1 MSWMGQPS
9 GMTFDVDV
17 KPRED
22 HLVQEPKDVHDWLR
36 DRGWQMAGEIPSS
49 FEQLYCNANADPENL
64 LYTWSEAVAYEMFRF
79 MNIGS

>member
-1 MSWMGQPS
+1 
-9 GMTFDVDV
+9 
-17 KPRED
+17 
-22 HLVQEPKDVHDWLR
+22 
-36 DRGWQMAGEIPSS
+36 MAGEIPSS